1 MIQTYGTPLL
11 LPSQNHSNMANKLR
25 AVVID
30 DDDDDLGFIMET
42 LQNTFAFDINGF
54 TNSVEAIE
62 YILTHAVDIDV
73 VITDLKMPMLSGFEV
88 MERMKG
94 NPASASLDVI
104 VLSTSNN
111 PDDVTKA
118 KELGAA
124 QFISKP
130 HSYSGY
136 IEIIQAIMKLVQKAK
151 A

>member
-1 MIQTYGTPLL
+1 
-11 LPSQNHSNMANKLR
+11 MANKLR

-30 DDDDDLGFIMET
+30 DDDDDLGFIIET
-42 LQNTFAFDINGF
+42 LQNTFAFEISGF
-54 TNSVEAIE
+54 TNSVEALE
-62 YILTHAVDIDV
+62 YILTHAVNIDV
-73 VITDLKMPMLSGFEV
+73 VITDLKMPSLSGFEV
-88 MERMKG
+88 MERMNQ
-94 NPASASLDVI
+94 NPASANLDVI

-111 PDDVTKA
+111 PEDVARA

-136 IEIIQAIMKLVQKAK
+136 IEIIQSVMRIVQSAK

>member
-1 MIQTYGTPLL
+1 
-11 LPSQNHSNMANKLR
+11 MANKLR

-42 LQNTFAFDINGF
+42 LQNTFAFEINGF
-54 TNSVEAIE
+54 TNSVQALE
-62 YILTHAVDIDV
+62 YIITHAVEIDV

-88 MERMKG
+88 MERMKA
-94 NPASASLDVI
+94 NPASANLDVI

-111 PDDVTKA
+111 PDDVSKA

-136 IEIIQAIMKLVQKAK
+136 IEIIQTVMRIVQGAK

>member
-1 MIQTYGTPLL
+1 
-11 LPSQNHSNMANKLR
+11 MANKLR

-42 LQNTFAFDINGF
+42 LQNTFAFEINGF
-54 TNSVEAIE
+54 TNSVEALE
-62 YILTHAVDIDV
+62 YILTHAVNIDV

-136 IEIIQAIMKLVQKAK
+136 IEIIQTVMRIVQSAK

>member
-1 MIQTYGTPLL
+1 
-11 LPSQNHSNMANKLR
+11 MANKLR

-73 VITDLKMPMLSGFEV
+73 VITDLKMPMLSGFEI
-88 MERMKG
+88 MERMKE
-94 NPASASLDVI
+94 NPASANLDVI

-118 KELGAA
+118 KQLGAA

-136 IEIIQAIMKLVQKAK
+136 IEIIQTVMRIVQSAK